1 MPKYYE
7 PSPTDDTDARFLFQ
21 DEIDRGE
28 AVEVTSTTTLKNGTT
43 VPGFILER
51 PIGSRG
57 DIDAKGVWRDG
68 AWSVEL
74 RRKLNTTHEDDV
86 QFDTTKLYRFGVAI
100 SDNTGGFE
108 AYGKGHS
115 FDLGART
122 LEFGGM
128 GSEEITQLVLIRD
141 YLTTAKVHIDRGES
155 GLAYSEI
162 NYALAL
168 YNEIRD
174 VVANRC
180 PYHYILIKKGFG
192 DSKRNPS
199 VENINALMK
208 DIDDTVLIFQG
219 KMEPHKPTWD
229 LKLIVA
235 WGKIQLYVFILLALL
250 ALYPI
255 HRTIQTGK
263 KPVFRRMSIFLLIVI
278 IPIFLE
284 GVGRVGILSKIYF
297 LQNFSF
303 MTNEYATLL
312 WAMLMFVALFIARAG
327 FGEVD
332 ETIQSLERSKKE
344 LKASYEKLESAYEEL
359 KKLDKMKDEFL
370 SNVSHELRTPLTS
383 IKGIVDL
390 MLDETTDEVHRE
402 LLSISK
408 RNINRLNKLIGNIL
422 DFAKMEYEPE
432 ELQMEEIT
440 LNNAID
446 QAIREM
452 TPIADENQV
461 TLKVSMQDD
470 LPKVKAYK
478 NMLKQAV
485 TNLLDNAVKFNKK
498 GGEVVVETKHKK
510 GENFVEV
517 SVSDTGIGIAKEHLD
532 KIFDKFYQVDGSTAR
547 KYGGVGL
554 GLAIVKGI
562 IERHGG
568 KIWVESEV
576 GKGTKFWFTLP
587 IKRGNKN
594 G

>member
-1 MPKYYE
+1 MDKKTAFGLIIILITSTFVINGISITKAEERHSTILTAEKTNETITIDGYANEASWASARELVIVVRDGSIGTVDVTLKALYDNDYIYLHATWLDPTENTIQKMWIYDAENKSWHRWSEVGNEMAKNEDRIIFLWNIEDSIEGFNIGGCAMTCHGDRHHTNSPTEKADCWHWKASRTDPAGYCDDKYWNSSLKEGTTKKAKEAGRHADEKISGGYRDNKQTVLINGSNITMPKYYE

-332 ETIQSLERSKKE
+332 ETIQSLERS
-344 LKASYEKLESAYEEL
+344 
-359 KKLDKMKDEFL
+359 
-370 SNVSHELRTPLTS
+370 
-383 IKGIVDL
+383 
-390 MLDETTDEVHRE
+390 
-402 LLSISK
+402 
-408 RNINRLNKLIGNIL
+408 
-422 DFAKMEYEPE
+422 
-432 ELQMEEIT
+432 
-440 LNNAID
+440 
-446 QAIREM
+446 
-452 TPIADENQV
+452 
-461 TLKVSMQDD
+461 
-470 LPKVKAYK
+470 
-478 NMLKQAV
+478 
-485 TNLLDNAVKFNKK
+485 
-498 GGEVVVETKHKK
+498 
-510 GENFVEV
+510 
-517 SVSDTGIGIAKEHLD
+517 
-532 KIFDKFYQVDGSTAR
+532 
-547 KYGGVGL
+547 
-554 GLAIVKGI
+554 
-562 IERHGG
+562 
-568 KIWVESEV
+568 
-576 GKGTKFWFTLP
+576 
-587 IKRGNKN
+587 
-594 G
+594 